1 MKMKKLLIF
10 VLAILL
16 CLSASSCSYL
26 SNLWGTGGLLDLE
39 DFQNAFGSSH
49 AESSQPNLEDNNT
62 ASQADTN
69 NTNDN
74 EQKEFSITE
83 AVELKML
90 ENEGERPYINYNLQT
105 IAVIKNY
112 LVYVRFI
119 DTGKVYETDSFGN
132 EMNYY
137 DKEIYFQNLDTGESK
152 LMYTFESGDYYYIP
166 AISLMDRYVILFD
179 YEHLD
184 SETNVAA
191 PVIFIDFAL
200 GEPKVDIRRDLA
212 SPVEIVKCSDSS
224 YVIVFATNVT
234 EDPKDP
240 NRYNYEYTYY
250 YQNFI
255 NPIINTYQTRVA
267 ENYNGYDHDE
277 IDLLYGL
284 YESEYTYMA
293 HPFKGSAIW
302 VERADDSS
310 KNATIN
316 LEYDPDHAMIETIT
330 ETDSGGLII
339 EARNGTFGSNE
350 NYWDNIDWSYYYIS
364 KDQLKDVLESLE

>member
-1 MKMKKLLIF
+1 MKKLFIF
-10 VLAILL
+10 ILAILL
-16 CLSASSCSYL
+16 CLSASSCTYL
-26 SNLWGTGGLLDLE
+26 SDIWKSGGLLDGLH
-39 DFQNAFGSSH
+39 NAVD
-49 AESSQPNLEDNNT
+49 SSQIQSSQTDPEDNT
-62 ASQADTN
+62 ASQADEK
-69 NTNDN
+69 NTEDN
-74 EQKEFSITE
+74 KQKEFSITQ

-119 DTGKVYETDSFGN
+119 DTGKVYETDNFGN
-132 EMNYY
+132 ESHYY
-137 DKEIYFQNLDTGESK
+137 DKEIYYQNLDTGENH
-152 LMYTFESGDYYYIP
+152 LIYTIESGDYYDIP

-179 YEHLD
+179 YENLD
-184 SETNVAA
+184 SDTNFDW
-191 PVIFIDFAL
+191 PVILMDFGL
-200 GEPKVDIRRDLA
+200 GEPTIDIKR
-212 SPVEIVKCSDSS
+212 EIAQPLELVKCSDSS
-224 YVIVFATNVT
+224 YVLVFVTNATV
-234 EDPKDP
+234 DPKDS
-240 NRYNYEYTYY
+240 NRYIYEYTYY

-255 NPIINTYQTRVA
+255 NQIINTYQTRIA
-267 ENYNGYDHDE
+267 ENYNQYNHDE
-277 IDLLYGL
+277 IDRLYGL
-284 YESEYTYMA
+284 YESEYTYMS

-316 LEYDPDHAMIETIT
+316 LEYDPDHAMIETIM

-364 KDQLKDVLESLE
+364 KEQLKDVYAALE